1 MALLEMVGEAPDD
14 VDFDFSYSSFYFCVV
29 GLNSPHFA

>member
-1 MALLEMVGEAPDD
+1 MALLEMADEAPDD

-29 GLNSPHFA
+29 GLN